1 MKAWRQLAHFIG
13 SLLQTRVSV
22 QGSEQPVG
30 NIAFVLGFDELSSF
44 SRFFKRE
51 TGTTPTVYRNH
62 TLLPI
67 S

>member
-1 MKAWRQLAHFIG
+1 M
-13 SLLQTRVSV
+13 

-30 NIAFVLGFDELSSF
+30 NIAFALGFDELNSF
-44 SRFFKRE
+44 YRFFRRE

>member
-1 MKAWRQLAHFIG
+1 M
-13 SLLQTRVSV
+13 
-22 QGSEQPVG
+22 QGSERPVG
-30 NIAFVLGFDELSSF
+30 DIAFVLGFDELSSF